1 MSPIASRADSATI
14 TAGTRHTRDAAR
26 NVNGATEPIARA
38 AYRRSGGNADA
49 QLREALCIRGCN
61 QSQSGVQQR
70 HRIGAYKHHRVPNRL
85 DEPNGSDGDV
95 AGKILQSAGELFQF
109 LGRHRLTKAG
119 ESDEVSECHRNLTCT
134 GQCACG
140 SFSGID
146 CLRFQRMPELKAKQV
161 LDHRSEQ
168 R

>member
-1 MSPIASRADSATI
+1 MTCARRRPGEPVGVSDRLARRLGHDHRT
-14 TAGTRHTRDAAR
+14 GTRHTRDAAR
-26 NVNGATEPIARA
+26 NINGATEPIARA

-61 QSQSGVQQR
+61 QSQSGIQQR

-119 ESDEVSECHRNLTCT
+119 ESDEVSECTAT
-134 GQCACG
+134 
-140 SFSGID
+140 
-146 CLRFQRMPELKAKQV
+146 
-161 LDHRSEQ
+161 
-168 R
+168 